1 MVFFSS
7 CAHRSLYVFDS
18 HVEQIE
24 RQIWLSPSQ
33 CLRRLDGPD
42 EARLVQKSLQPIQ
55 NALSFS
61 SALNFRA

>member
-42 EARLVQKSLQPIQ
+42 EARLV
-55 NALSFS
+55 
-61 SALNFRA
+61 